1 MRRRCMPTSNCGR
14 TRSCLYERISRQE
27 HDAVAGVYSAPDFK
41 MNLNAVLVFCHIL
54 GAIGLFVVLA
64 FERLALTRLQGA
76 RNREQASEWI
86 GVWTL
91 LPRLRL
97 PSVLLILIPALYWT
111 FTAWR
116 GIPWVYI
123 SLVAVLAASLA
134 GKFMSTSAFE
144 HLDQAIKSDP
154 FPSPDDLPTAVWGRL
169 WPRRAATCI
178 SPMPCSWRC
187 SLSSIPESDCV
198 VRPDLR
204 SWRPMIS

>member
-1 MRRRCMPTSNCGR
+1 
-14 TRSCLYERISRQE
+14 
-27 HDAVAGVYSAPDFK
+27 

-76 RNREQASEWI
+76 RNLEQAGEWI

-123 SLVAVLAASLA
+123 SLVAVLATSLA
-134 GKFMSTSAFE
+134 GKFMSTRAFE
-144 HLDQAIKSDP
+144 HLDQAIRTDP
-154 FPSPDDLPTAVWGRL
+154 FPSPENLPTAVWGRL
-169 WPRRAATCI
+169 WGSLQIRTGLVVGVLAIMIAKPGAIESVALLGAAVLLALLPGLYSRART
-178 SPMPCSWRC
+178 
-187 SLSSIPESDCV
+187 
-198 VRPDLR
+198 R
-204 SWRPMIS
+204 SVA